1 MMNRRS
7 ESFHSK
13 TSDGTSRV
21 TDVNVAIQEL
31 ENVHMQD
38 IVKLAHDM
46 SIQHAKAMELQR
58 KELEAKDARIENV
71 VATLGKVLKEREYLK
86 NELQRAGHQNVV
98 MKMKQLALSER
109 DMLKSIKDQ
118 ITGKPSAAV
127 QDRSVQTMDVQFAD
141 DKDSDGDDGSPALA
155 LHLGGKPL
163 QVTSA
168 ATRLAVEGG
177 AFREEIASAFKNIYE
192 SDASK
197 GKKKAKAGQD
207 WSFIELDSFKKE
219 AVKLGTTFDA
229 IVGDIK
235 LPREWQRSLK
245 VPAKAVTMHENLKFY
260 ID

>member
-1 MMNRRS
+1 MMMNRRS
-7 ESFHSK
+7 EAFHSK
-13 TSDGTSRV
+13 TSEGTSRV
-21 TDVNVAIQEL
+21 TDVDVAIREL
-31 ENVHMQD
+31 ESRHMHD

-46 SIQHAKAMELQR
+46 NIQHAKAMELQR
-58 KELEAKDARIENV
+58 REVEAKDARIENV
-71 VATLGKVLKEREYLK
+71 VATLGKVLKEREFLK

-98 MKMKQLALSER
+98 MKMKQLALNER

-141 DKDSDGDDGSPALA
+141 DKDSDSDDASPAA
-155 LHLGGKPL
+155 RLGGKPL
-163 QVTSA
+163 QATSA
-168 ATRLAVEGG
+168 AARLAAEGA
-177 AFREEIASAFKNIYE
+177 AFREEIASAFKNIYD

-197 GKKKAKAGQD
+197 GKKKGKAGQD

-219 AVKLGTTFDA
+219 AAKHGTTFDA

-235 LPREWQRSLK
+235 LPREWQKSLR
-245 VPAKAVTMHENLKFY
+245 VPAKAVIMHQHLNFD

>member
-1 MMNRRS
+1 MNRRS
-7 ESFHSK
+7 EPFHSK
-13 TSDGTSRV
+13 TSEGASRV

-31 ENVHMQD
+31 ENRHMQD

-46 SIQHAKAMELQR
+46 NVQHAKAMELQR

-71 VATLGKVLKEREYLK
+71 VATLGKVLKEREFLK

-98 MKMKQLALSER
+98 MKMKQLALNER

-141 DKDSDGDDGSPALA
+141 DKDSDSDDASPALA
-155 LHLGGKPL
+155 VHSGGKHL

-177 AFREEIASAFKNIYE
+177 AFREEIASAYKNIYE
-192 SDASK
+192 SVNASK

-229 IVGDIK
+229 MVGDIK
-235 LPREWQRSLK
+235 LPREWQKSLK
-245 VPAKAVTMHENLKFY
+245 VPAKAVIMHKNLNFD